1 MARRSV
7 TGRPGQPH
15 SFAVALAFATAI
27 LVAGCGDG
35 KATVSGRVTFNGEPV
50 SRGAITLIPT
60 DGKGQSVGSQVEG
73 GSYLVRGVLP
83 GEKTVQIIAVY
94 PLGQRKSED
103 GNSIEAVGD
112 LLPASWG
119 SNSTEK
125 LNVTSPTTTKDFAI
139 EGPDPRKKQ

>member
-1 MARRSV
+1 MPRHPERN
-7 TGRPGQPH
+7 RPTTTH
-15 SFAVALAFATAI
+15 SIALGLVCATAV
-27 LVAGCGDG
+27 LVAGCEDG
-35 KATVSGRVTFNGEPV
+35 KATVSGKVTFNGEPV

-60 DGKGQSVGSQVEG
+60 DGQGQSVGSQVEG

-83 GEKTVQIIAVY
+83 GEKTVQIIAIY
-94 PLGQRKSED
+94 PLGQKKGDD
-103 GNSIEAVGD
+103 GDAIELMGD

-119 SNSTEK
+119 SSSTEK